1 MINSF
6 RIVERMKRFQGKGN
20 ICTKRGS
27 VKGNVERVLNNI
39 KEIRNLSI
47 YLSTIYLP
55 LLFVSY
61 IF

>member
-47 YLSTIYLP
+47 YLSINYLP
-55 LLFVSY
+55 ILYVFY